1 MIADACFMAL
11 CAAYVLV
18 LGTIALSDVR
28 RRIIPN
34 AAVLA
39 LALLGS
45 AVVLLAPSV
54 SMAGSLP
61 TLSGSLPFALAL
73 LAVSV
78 MLEYGWR
85 FLHGGAHGMG
95 MGDIKLCAAAAVA
108 LGPWV
113 VPCLAL
119 ACLLAGGVNFL
130 RHTDR
135 FAFAPWLCPVF
146 AVCFLYRA
154 FCA

>member
-18 LGTIALSDVR
+18 LGAIVLSDVR
-28 RRIIPN
+28 SRIVPN

-39 LALLGS
+39 LSLLG
-45 AVVLLAPSV
+45 ATVVLLAPSA
-54 SMAGSLP
+54 SMAGGLP
-61 TLSGSLPFALAL
+61 ALASSLPFALAL
-73 LAVSV
+73 LAILV

-85 FLHGGAHGMG
+85 FLRAGAHGMG

-113 VPCLAL
+113 VPCLAV
-119 ACLLAGGVNFL
+119 ACLLAAAFNL
-130 RHTDR
+130 IARNDR